1 MINQGTDALSLE
13 MEYIKPQRPKFM
25 QKLIYYT
32 SKKIQK
38 IQRAP
43 RRRTRRDAKLSSTNS
58 IRWSNCFIHREE
70 DRSIF
75 FARKIIYRTNDVKT
89 GPTNHWIHFLHLA
102 ITICIT

>member
-38 IQRAP
+38 N
-43 RRRTRRDAKLSSTNS
+43 TKSTEAEN
-58 IRWSNCFIHREE
+58 E
-70 DRSIF
+70 
-75 FARKIIYRTNDVKT
+75 AGRKIVIN
-89 GPTNHWIHFLHLA
+89 
-102 ITICIT
+102 